1 MSAGKY
7 ISLQGVFMQAHFP
20 SLAEELG
27 LLMSAQCPASVVRN
41 RVPGNDVPGDDVP
54 GNDVPEMVLPER
66 CRSIFHR
73 WNRKEKFA
81 RFRGKKEGRSFV
93 ILHGVSRKFQAA
105 RKRTECTFNSTR
117 LKNIVGRVR

>member
-1 MSAGKY
+1 
-7 ISLQGVFMQAHFP
+7 MQAHFP

-41 RVPGNDVPGDDVP
+41 RVP

-105 RKRTECTFNSTR
+105 RKRTECTFNSIR